1 VKADS
6 AHKMLDVTNDRETS
20 MGLPHSKSDGEMT
33 DAEQRLYTALS
44 DVFAE
49 RAAKQPQGKYWYPLS
64 QVSYDVTEIA
74 AVNDALLSTETTMGR
89 RVQEFE
95 SGFAAVHD
103 GGHAVMVNSGS
114 SADLLASLLLIDP
127 EQPPLQPGDEVLAPA
142 VTWPTQIDSLL
153 MCGLSVRLVDA
164 DPITLQMDL
173 DDLEAKIGPRTRAI
187 SVVHLMGNPCNM
199 TRLMD
204 IAERHDLLVLEDC
217 CEALGA
223 AWKGKKVGTFGLAG
237 AYSFFFSHHITTME
251 GGMVLTGSEE
261 IGDKLRM
268 LRAHGWTR
276 YSTRGKT
283 RELSVDERYTFSTW
297 GVNVRPME
305 AQGAFGLVQLGRL
318 ADFQQHRIRN
328 AEAFQDLIA
337 PLADFI
343 SLMHVPE
350 GATCSWFALPLVVNP
365 QSGVKRSE
373 VTEALEAAGVETRP
387 VVAGNLARQPMTK
400 LFPQLVTGDLPGAE
414 IVHENGF
421 YIGLHPFADNGLLER
436 LAKTLAT
443 VVSK

>member
-1 VKADS
+1 
-6 AHKMLDVTNDRETS
+6 
-20 MGLPHSKSDGEMT
+20 MGLPHSQGGDELT
-33 DAEQRLYTALS
+33 DAERRLTVALS

-49 RAAKQPQGKYWYPLS
+49 RAAQRPEGKYWYPLS

-95 SGFAAVHD
+95 RGFAREHGA
-103 GGHAVMVNSGS
+103 GEAVMVNSGS
-114 SADLLASLLLIDP
+114 SADLLAALLLIDP
-127 EQPPLQPGDEVLAPA
+127 ARPKLQPGDEVLAPA

-164 DPITLQMDL
+164 DPTTLQMDL

-204 IAERHDLLVLEDC
+204 VAERHDLVVLEDC

-223 AWKGKKVGTFGLAG
+223 AWGGQKVGTFGLAG

-251 GGMVLTGSEE
+251 GGMVFTGDADVAEQ
-261 IGDKLRM
+261 LRL
-268 LRAHGWTR
+268 LRAHGWSR
-276 YSTRGKT
+276 YLARGAPS
-283 RELSVDERYTFSTW
+283 RSDVDARYEFTTW

-305 AQGAFGLVQLGRL
+305 AQGAFGLVQLERL
-318 ADFQQHRIRN
+318 KGFQRNRVRN
-328 AEAFQDLIA
+328 AEKVQELVV
-337 PLADFI
+337 PLREHL
-343 SLMHVPE
+343 SLMTVPTD
-350 GATCSWFALPLVVNP
+350 ASCSWFALPFLVDP
-365 QSGVKRSE
+365 KSKMSRSD
-373 VTEALEAAGVETRP
+373 VARALEEAGVETRP
-387 VVAGNLARQPMTK
+387 IVAGNLARQPMTK

-414 IVHENGF
+414 QVHKQGF
-421 YIGLHPFADNGLLER
+421 YIGLHPFEDDGLLER
-436 LAKTLAT
+436 LGKTLAD
-443 VVSK
+443 VFG